1 MPKHGGGSVT
11 DLLWVPRPV
20 KTISLDFV
28 QFSFKSL
35 SSEQD
40 LTFISSLEL
49 VSELSPGTMT

>member
-11 DLLWVPRPV
+11 DLLQVPRPV